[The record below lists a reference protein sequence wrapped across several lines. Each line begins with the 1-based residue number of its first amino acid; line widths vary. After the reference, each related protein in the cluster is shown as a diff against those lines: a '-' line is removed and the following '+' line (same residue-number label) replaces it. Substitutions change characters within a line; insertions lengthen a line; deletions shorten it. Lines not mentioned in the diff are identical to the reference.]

1 MADDY
6 FRARLDQM
14 IDLQHPLA
22 LLANRLP
29 WDAIEARI
37 TPLLRHKNRPGYS
50 RKLLDLFGSHQQLV
64 AAGASAAGRKR
75 LPVRLMVS
83 LLYLKHTYNESDEG
97 LCQRWSQDVYFQF
110 FSGLEYF
117 EPRPPCDPTQIG
129 RFRQLLGEEGV
140 EELLSQTIQTAF
152 KEQLVDASDLENVI
166 IDSTVQS
173 KATAHPT
180 DSRLLNIAR
189 YKLVKVA
196 KECGLFFKQT
206 YVKEAKNLNRRA
218 GGYAHA
224 KQFRRL
230 KKVIKRQR
238 TIVGILLRETARQLA
253 TVSEQAQLKLKEI
266 MGLVTQLKN
275 QKRNDKNKI
284 YSLHAPEVEC
294 IGKGKSGKPYEF
306 GVKTSIVVSHQK
318 SLILGT
324 RTFPS
329 NPYDGHTL
337 NEQLE
342 QSTILMQD
350 MNIAIKKVYGDL
362 AYRIK
367 KADEHHIAKGVELI
381 HRGIKDMTAPVKK
394 ALKRRQSIEPV
405 IGHVKQD
412 HGMNRNYL
420 KGAIGDAIHA
430 VLCSCGYNI
439 KWLLRRIGT
448 KGLRGLFFSLF
459 NECYRWQISGIFKKP
474 ALAAY

>member
-22 LLANRLP
+22 LLAKRLP

-37 TPLLRHKNRPGYS
+37 TPLLSRKNRPGYS

-64 AAGASAAGRKR
+64 AAGPSAAGRKR
-75 LPVRLMVS
+75 LSVRLMVS
-83 LLYLKHTYNESDEG
+83 LLYLKYTYNESDEG

-129 RFRQLLGEEGV
+129 RFRKLLGEEGV

-180 DSRLLNIAR
+180 DSRLLEVAR
-189 YKLVKVA
+189 NKLVKAA
-196 KECGLFFKQT
+196 KQCGLSFKQT
-206 YVKEAKNLNRRA
+206 FEKEAKTLKRKA

-238 TIVGILLRETARQLA
+238 TIVGILLRETGRQLT
-253 TVSEQAQLKLKEI
+253 TVNEQAQQKLKEI

-342 QSTILMQD
+342 QSTILMQE
-350 MNIAIKKVYGDL
+350 MNIEIKKVYGDL

-367 KADEHHIAKGVELI
+367 KADEHLIPEGVELI

-420 KGAIGDAIHA
+420 KGAMGDALHA

-439 KWLLRRIGT
+439 KWLLRRIGA

-459 NECYRWQISGIFKKP
+459 NECYRWRISEVFKKQ
-474 ALAAY
+474 ALAAH

>member
-22 LLANRLP
+22 LLAKRLP

-37 TPLLRHKNRPGYS
+37 TPLLSRKNRPGYS

-64 AAGASAAGRKR
+64 AAGPSAAGRKR
-75 LPVRLMVS
+75 LSVRLMVS
-83 LLYLKHTYNESDEG
+83 LLYLKYTYNESDEG

-129 RFRQLLGEEGV
+129 RFRKLLGEEGV

-180 DSRLLNIAR
+180 DSRLLEVAR
-189 YKLVKVA
+189 NKLVKAA
-196 KECGLFFKQT
+196 KECGLSFKQT
-206 YVKEAKNLNRRA
+206 FVKEAKTLKRKA

-224 KQFRRL
+224 KQFKRL

-238 TIVGILLRETARQLA
+238 TIVGILLRETGRQLA
-253 TVSEQAQLKLKEI
+253 TVSEQAQQKLKEI

-342 QSTILMQD
+342 QSTILMQE
-350 MNIAIKKVYGDL
+350 MNIEIKKVYGDL

-367 KADEHHIAKGVELI
+367 KADEHLIPEGVELI

-420 KGAIGDAIHA
+420 KGAMGDALHA

-439 KWLLRRIGT
+439 KWLLRRIGA
-448 KGLRGLFFSLF
+448 KGLRGLFFSLLK
-459 NECYRWQISGIFKKP
+459 ECYRWRISEVFKKQ
-474 ALAAY
+474 ALAAH